1 MMLHAIRPAVM
12 TKMTAA
18 ITVKVLYRLPMSRPS
33 VSTASGAH
41 AEAVTRMLNTLIV
54 LLGGAIGPG
63 YKLGSTDLTEGKV
76 MTRQYDAL
84 IVDYGGVLTTPL
96 QESMIRF
103 AQETGIELQDL
114 VRAALGAYVDV
125 DDELIVAFETGR
137 ISEDEFSEAFAR
149 RLSDATGVAVES
161 EGLIRRIFAGLEL
174 EEAMVSA
181 LKSTRAAG
189 FKTGLL
195 SNSWGMSLYPRQLLD
210 ELFDAVV
217 VSGDVGMRKPDP
229 AIFALITQ
237 KLGAVAD
244 RCVLVDDYPGHL
256 ESAATAGM
264 TTVLHRSPAETIAEL
279 ERLFEVPLV

>member
-1 MMLHAIRPAVM
+1 
-12 TKMTAA
+12 
-18 ITVKVLYRLPMSRPS
+18 
-33 VSTASGAH
+33 
-41 AEAVTRMLNTLIV
+41 MLNTLIV

-63 YKLGSTDLTEGKV
+63 YKLGSIDLTEGKV

-103 AQETGIELQDL
+103 AEETGIELQDL
-114 VRAALGAYVDV
+114 VRAALGAYADV

-181 LKSTRAAG
+181 LKSTRTSG
-189 FKTGLL
+189 CKTGLL
-195 SNSWGMSLYPRQLLD
+195 SNSWGTSLYPRQLLD

-217 VSGDVGMRKPDP
+217 VSGEVGMRKPDP

-237 KLGAVAD
+237 KLGVGAD
-244 RCVLVDDYPGHL
+244 RCVFVDDYPAHL
-256 ESAATAGM
+256 ESAASAGM